1 MLLGDLTGKREVGQL
16 HMALLSSCATGPF
29 GWGGGER
36 KSANGTFPD
45 SYPSWIREKG
55 GFRLG
60 HFPTGKV
67 VLSCVAW
74 PPEVRASVCGS
85 INVGFSRHASL
96 SWHRAVDSSTEGS
109 EAVICPAP

>member
-1 MLLGDLTGKREVGQL
+1 MGWVLLDDLTGKSKVGQL
-16 HMALLSSCATGPF
+16 PASPLVHRSIWA
-29 GWGGGER
+29 GGER

-45 SYPSWIREKG
+45 SYPSWIRGKG

-74 PPEVRASVCGS
+74 PLRATLCGS
-85 INVGFSRHASL
+85 INAMEMGLGYHASL
-96 SWHRAVDSSTEGS
+96 S
-109 EAVICPAP
+109 